1 MFIEFMKMNAVR
13 QARAWYAKTS
23 HHKGFDPYWSIDI
36 QIRLLF
42 IGLKGPTREE
52 TWQTK
57 NMISV

>member
-1 MFIEFMKMNAVR
+1 MRSEEAFQESVR
-13 QARAWYAKTS
+13 SMRNQTLRADRA
-23 HHKGFDPYWSIDI
+23 GDYWTIDI

-57 NMISV
+57 NMVSV